1 MKAPTELP
9 LVLVEWDD
17 ACHFDSGATM
27 RDVLASHRPER
38 VTTLGWKMVDDEV
51 GIMLASEFYDD
62 MYRGRTLIPRAMI
75 VKVTNVKLT
84 KESTRGRQNIQ
95 RPSTEDIAGQPQGK

>member
-1 MKAPTELP
+1 MKAPTDLP

-27 RDVLASHRPER
+27 RDVLASHKPER
-38 VTTLGWKMVDDEV
+38 VTTLGWMMVDDAI

-62 MYRGRTLIPRAMI
+62 MYRGRTLIPRAMV
-75 VKVTNVKLT
+75 VKVTPVKLA
-84 KESTRGRQNIQ
+84 KEKRHGSPAVRM
-95 RPSTEDIAGQPQGK
+95 RPDVSSDTVGV